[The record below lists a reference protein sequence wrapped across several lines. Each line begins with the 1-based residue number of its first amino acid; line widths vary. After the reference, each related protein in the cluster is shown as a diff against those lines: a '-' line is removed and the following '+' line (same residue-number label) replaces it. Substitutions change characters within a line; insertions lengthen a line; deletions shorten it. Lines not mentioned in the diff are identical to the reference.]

1 MKLQNLSTRTFLR
14 LMVGG
19 ASLTSILLLSILYA
33 FTKDIKVILGG
44 FSVMIL
50 LFFWGAVFLHYFQ
63 KKLSVF
69 TDGLCRT
76 LDEMMDSTV
85 RPQINYE
92 AETLLA
98 RISHRLERLYHVMQE
113 TRHKV
118 EEEKAELQSLVSDIS
133 HQTKTPL
140 TNISLYT
147 ELLLEKDLPKEAE
160 ECALQVRGQA
170 EKLQFLL
177 HTLICSSRLE
187 NGIITLYPKKQGVR
201 KMVEAA
207 VLQIRPKAQQRGI
220 RIEVGAGRKDRQP
233 EERQLE
239 ERQLEDRQL
248 EERQAVFDEKWT
260 QEALYN
266 LLDNA
271 VKYTDPGDW
280 IEVCWTEYE
289 LFLRID
295 VTDHGIG
302 IPEQETGRI
311 FGRFVRGE
319 QVRNQ
324 EGVGIGLYL
333 ADQIVTGE
341 GGYLKVKS
349 IPGER
354 TTFSMFLSK

>member
-1 MKLQNLSTRTFLR
+1 MEWQWIIT
-14 LMVGG
+14 GG
-19 ASLTSILLLSILYA
+19 SILLLIGAGIFCGIREWQTRREMRALEEMLDA
-33 FTKDIKVILGG
+33 AVAGEFLEKDYDETCRSAIGSRMAQYLKKCESL
-44 FSVMIL
+44 
-50 LFFWGAVFLHYFQ
+50 Q
-63 KKLSVF
+63 KK
-69 TDGLCRT
+69 R
-76 LDEMMDSTV
+76 
-85 RPQINYE
+85 E
-92 AETLLA
+92 ADQKK
-98 RISHRLERLYHVMQE
+98 IS
-113 TRHKV
+113 
-118 EEEKAELQSLVSDIS
+118 SLISDIS

-160 ECALQVRGQA
+160 ECALQVRGQT

-177 HTLICSSRLE
+177 HTLIRSSRLE

-207 VLQIRPKAQQRGI
+207 VLQICPKAQQRRI
-220 RIEVGAGRKDRQP
+220 RIEVGAGKKDGQM
-233 EERQLE
+233 
-239 ERQLEDRQL
+239 EDC
-248 EERQAVFDEKWT
+248 QAVFDEKWT

>member
-1 MKLQNLSTRTFLR
+1 MEWQWIIT
-14 LMVGG
+14 GG
-19 ASLTSILLLSILYA
+19 SILLLIGAGIFCGIREWQTRREMRALEEMLDA
-33 FTKDIKVILGG
+33 AIAGG
-44 FSVMIL
+44 FLEKDYDETCRSAIESRMAQYL
-50 LFFWGAVFLHYFQ
+50 KKCESLQ
-63 KKLSVF
+63 KKREADQKKIS
-69 TDGLCRT
+69 T
-76 LDEMMDSTV
+76 L
-85 RPQINYE
+85 I
-92 AETLLA
+92 
-98 RISHRLERLYHVMQE
+98 
-113 TRHKV
+113 
-118 EEEKAELQSLVSDIS
+118 SDIS

-177 HTLICSSRLE
+177 HTLIRSSRLE

-201 KMVEAA
+201 KMAEAA
-207 VLQIRPKAQQRGI
+207 VSQIRPKAQQRGI

-248 EERQAVFDEKWT
+248 EDRQAVFDEKWT

>member
-1 MKLQNLSTRTFLR
+1 MK
-14 LMVGG
+14 
-19 ASLTSILLLSILYA
+19 
-33 FTKDIKVILGG
+33 
-44 FSVMIL
+44 
-50 LFFWGAVFLHYFQ
+50 
-63 KKLSVF
+63 
-69 TDGLCRT
+69 
-76 LDEMMDSTV
+76 
-85 RPQINYE
+85 
-92 AETLLA
+92 
-98 RISHRLERLYHVMQE
+98 
-113 TRHKV
+113 
-118 EEEKAELQSLVSDIS
+118 
-133 HQTKTPL
+133 KTPL

-177 HTLICSSRLE
+177 HTLIRSSRLE

-239 ERQLEDRQL
+239 DRQLED
-248 EERQAVFDEKWT
+248 RQAVFDEKWT

>member
-1 MKLQNLSTRTFLR
+1 MEWQWIIT
-14 LMVGG
+14 GG
-19 ASLTSILLLSILYA
+19 SILLLIGAGIFCGIREWQTRREMRALEEMLDA
-33 FTKDIKVILGG
+33 AIAGG
-44 FSVMIL
+44 FLEKDYDETCRSAIESRMAQYL
-50 LFFWGAVFLHYFQ
+50 KKCESLQ
-63 KKLSVF
+63 KKREADQKKIS
-69 TDGLCRT
+69 T
-76 LDEMMDSTV
+76 L
-85 RPQINYE
+85 I
-92 AETLLA
+92 
-98 RISHRLERLYHVMQE
+98 
-113 TRHKV
+113 
-118 EEEKAELQSLVSDIS
+118 SDIS

-177 HTLICSSRLE
+177 HTLIRSSRLE

-248 EERQAVFDEKWT
+248 EDRQAVFDEKWT

-289 LFLRID
+289 LSLI
-295 VTDHGIG
+295 HI
-302 IPEQETGRI
+302 
-311 FGRFVRGE
+311 
-319 QVRNQ
+319 
-324 EGVGIGLYL
+324 
-333 ADQIVTGE
+333 
-341 GGYLKVKS
+341 
-349 IPGER
+349 
-354 TTFSMFLSK
+354 

>member
-1 MKLQNLSTRTFLR
+1 MEWQWIIT
-14 LMVGG
+14 GG
-19 ASLTSILLLSILYA
+19 SILLLIGAGIFCGIREWQMRREMRALEEMLDA
-33 FTKDIKVILGG
+33 AVAGEFLEKDYDETCRSAI
-44 FSVMIL
+44 
-50 LFFWGAVFLHYFQ
+50 GARMAQYLKKCESLQ
-63 KKLSVF
+63 KK
-69 TDGLCRT
+69 R
-76 LDEMMDSTV
+76 
-85 RPQINYE
+85 E
-92 AETLLA
+92 ADQKK
-98 RISHRLERLYHVMQE
+98 IS
-113 TRHKV
+113 
-118 EEEKAELQSLVSDIS
+118 SLISDIS

-160 ECALQVRGQA
+160 ECALQVRGQT

-177 HTLICSSRLE
+177 HTLIRSSRLE

-207 VLQIRPKAQQRGI
+207 VLQIRPKAQQRRI
-220 RIEVGAGRKDRQP
+220 RIEVGAGKKDGQT
-233 EERQLE
+233 
-239 ERQLEDRQL
+239 ED
-248 EERQAVFDEKWT
+248 RQAVFDEKWT

-271 VKYTDPGDW
+271 VKYTDPGDR

-349 IPGER
+349 IPGEM

>member
-1 MKLQNLSTRTFLR
+1 MEWQWIITGASILFL
-14 LMVGG
+14 LGAVIVGG
-19 ASLTSILLLSILYA
+19 IREWQIRKEIGALEEMLDAAIAGEFLEKDYDETCRSAIESRMAQYLKKCESL
-33 FTKDIKVILGG
+33 
-44 FSVMIL
+44 
-50 LFFWGAVFLHYFQ
+50 Q
-63 KKLSVF
+63 KK
-69 TDGLCRT
+69 R
-76 LDEMMDSTV
+76 
-85 RPQINYE
+85 E
-92 AETLLA
+92 ADQGK
-98 RISHRLERLYHVMQE
+98 IS
-113 TRHKV
+113 
-118 EEEKAELQSLVSDIS
+118 SLISDIS

-147 ELLLEKDLPKEAE
+147 ELLLEKDLPKDAE

-177 HTLICSSRLE
+177 NTLIRSSRLE

-207 VLQIRPKAQQRGI
+207 AAQIRPKAQARQI
-220 RIEVGAGRKDRQP
+220 RIAVDAGRI
-233 EERQLE
+233 EERSA
-239 ERQLEDRQL
+239 EDP
-248 EERQAVFDEKWT
+248 QAVFDEKWT

-266 LLDNA
+266 ILDNA
-271 VKYTDPGDW
+271 VKYTHMGDR
-280 IEVCWTEYE
+280 IEVRWTEYE

-302 IPEQETGRI
+302 IPEKETGRI

-333 ADQIVTGE
+333 ANQIVTGE

-349 IPGER
+349 IPGEV

>member
-1 MKLQNLSTRTFLR
+1 MRASSTRT
-14 LMVGG
+14 GG
-19 ASLTSILLLSILYA
+19 KITIFAAYA
-33 FTKDIKVILGG
+33 DPFEPAGKRDHHVVSEKTG
-44 FSVMIL
+44 
-50 LFFWGAVFLHYFQ
+50 
-63 KKLSVF
+63 
-69 TDGLCRT
+69 
-76 LDEMMDSTV
+76 
-85 RPQINYE
+85 RPQDGGSRC
-92 AETLLA
+92 LA
-98 RISHRLERLYHVMQE
+98 DTPESTAARDPDRSRCREERP
-113 TRHKV
+113 
-118 EEEKAELQSLVSDIS
+118 S
-133 HQTKTPL
+133 
-140 TNISLYT
+140 
-147 ELLLEKDLPKEAE
+147 
-160 ECALQVRGQA
+160 
-170 EKLQFLL
+170 
-177 HTLICSSRLE
+177 
-187 NGIITLYPKKQGVR
+187 
-201 KMVEAA
+201 
-207 VLQIRPKAQQRGI
+207 
-220 RIEVGAGRKDRQP
+220 AGRTPAGRTSVGRP
-233 EERQLE
+233 S
-239 ERQLEDRQL
+239 
-248 EERQAVFDEKWT
+248 VFDEKWT

>member
-1 MKLQNLSTRTFLR
+1 MS
-14 LMVGG
+14 VGVESRING
-19 ASLTSILLLSILYA
+19 CQYLKNVRVCPEEKPTQ
-33 FTKDIKVILGG
+33 K
-44 FSVMIL
+44 MI
-50 LFFWGAVFLHYFQ
+50 GN
-63 KKLSVF
+63 
-69 TDGLCRT
+69 T
-76 LDEMMDSTV
+76 LDLGSFIGQ
-85 RPQINYE
+85 RK
-92 AETLLA
+92 
-98 RISHRLERLYHVMQE
+98 RRL
-113 TRHKV
+113 RHFHCIRNFYWK
-118 EEEKAELQSLVSDIS
+118 
-133 HQTKTPL
+133 
-140 TNISLYT
+140 
-147 ELLLEKDLPKEAE
+147 KDLPKEAE
-160 ECALQVRGQA
+160 ECALQVRGQSGKNYNFA
-170 EKLQFLL
+170 AYADLFEPAGKG
-177 HTLICSSRLE
+177 R
-187 NGIITLYPKKQGVR
+187 IITLYPKNRASARWWKPLSCRYARKHSSAGSGSKSVQGGKTVSWKNVSWKNVSWKTVSWKIVR
-201 KMVEAA
+201 
-207 VLQIRPKAQQRGI
+207 RFSTRRG
-220 RIEVGAGRKDRQP
+220 DRH
-233 EERQLE
+233 
-239 ERQLEDRQL
+239 
-248 EERQAVFDEKWT
+248 

-354 TTFSMFLSK
+354 TTFSMFFQIKSVETDRF